1 MCWPSWNLLNPQS
14 EEFASVASVARG
26 RVVSTEIFC
35 GSTPAG
41 SAPPNTKPPPHRCL
55 QGEPLA
61 WPMVNKQSAKN
72 NQNQLSLICSF
83 YQRNKLAV
91 ITAITVTAHSKS
103 ITRSKSSLVNE
114 TFPKT
119 ICFFIFFLRRGR
131 KKSLFLPF
139 HEPPFPSK

>member
-26 RVVSTEIFC
+26 F
-35 GSTPAG
+35 
-41 SAPPNTKPPPHRCL
+41 
-55 QGEPLA
+55 
-61 WPMVNKQSAKN
+61 
-72 NQNQLSLICSF
+72 F

-103 ITRSKSSLVNE
+103 ITTSKSSLVNE

>member
-72 NQNQLSLICSF
+72 NQ
-83 YQRNKLAV
+83 KPV
-91 ITAITVTAHSKS
+91 K
-103 ITRSKSSLVNE
+103 
-114 TFPKT
+114 PD
-119 ICFFIFFLRRGR
+119 
-131 KKSLFLPF
+131 LFLL
-139 HEPPFPSK
+139 SKKQAGGYYRNYGNGA